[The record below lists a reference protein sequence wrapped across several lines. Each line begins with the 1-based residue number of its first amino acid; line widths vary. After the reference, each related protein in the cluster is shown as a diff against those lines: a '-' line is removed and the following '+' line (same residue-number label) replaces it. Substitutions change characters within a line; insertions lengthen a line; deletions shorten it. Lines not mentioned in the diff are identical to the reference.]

1 MFGALVEGI
10 KSGGIN
16 MLDTCTL
23 YRFGKSEKV
32 INAVLN
38 YLIKEEGYKRE
49 EFMISTKCGY
59 IPNDID
65 SNLTEQDFIRILT
78 EDNIVKKEDIIHEIH
93 CVSPDFLDFSV
104 EKSRLGLG
112 LETIDILYL
121 NNFSEAHM

>member
-1 MFGALVEGI
+1 MFGAIADSIL
-10 KSGGIN
+10 SGGIN
-16 MLDTCTL
+16 VIDTCTL

-38 YLIKEEGYKRE
+38 YLVKEKGYKRE
-49 EFMISTKCGY
+49 EFMVSTKCGY

-65 SNLTEQDFIRILT
+65 SNLREDDFIKILT
-78 EDNIVKKEDIIHEIH
+78 SDNIINQEDIVKDIH
-93 CVSPDFLDFSV
+93 CVSPNFLDFSL

-121 NNFSEAHM
+121 NNFS